1 MKRRMTSA
9 INVIMQ
15 SILLIKLITLSF
27 DHKTFLQNVGQAP
40 GIYQMFDSVGDL
52 LYVGKA
58 KNLKKRLSSYFRE
71 TGMAIKTQAMMQKVI
86 DIQVVVT
93 HTENEAL
100 ILESN
105 LIKDHK
111 PRYNILLRDSKS
123 YPFIHIDDSHEYP
136 RLTFYR
142 GDRSHS
148 GRYFGPY
155 PGVTAVRDTLSLL
168 QKVLPVRQC
177 DDVFFS
183 NRSRPCLQH
192 QIKRCSAPCVGL
204 VSKENYAKDIDL
216 AALFLQGKDDSLNDV
231 LQKNME
237 QASVNLKFEEAASW
251 RDRINALRRVQSHQS
266 ITSGHSDIDIITVAS
281 LHGKVCVE
289 VTFIRG
295 GRHSGSNGHFPK
307 VPLDFTE
314 TEILSA
320 FITQYYHRRP
330 APKQII
336 VGKSLEDQAELEAW
350 LSEQSDRKVALTNT
364 VRGHR
369 KDWLNMAQLNVTER
383 LKRHL
388 SESQSVQNRLQAL
401 SEVFGLDETINRIE
415 CFDISHTQGEQTVA
429 SCVVFTDKGVTK
441 SDYRRYNIKGIT
453 PGDDYAA
460 MRQAILRRYKRVLK
474 EEGKLPDVLLIDG
487 GKGQLSSAAEI
498 MNELQITEVL
508 LVGVAKG
515 EGRKPGLETLFVQ
528 GQKIGIKLAANS
540 PSMHL
545 VQQIRDEAHRFAI
558 TGHRA
563 RRGKAQT
570 QSVLQEIPG
579 IGAKRRQALLKHF
592 GGLQGIQAAGIKDLN
607 KVTGINTEL
616 AEKIY
621 HYLKK

>member
-1 MKRRMTSA
+1 
-9 INVIMQ
+9 
-15 SILLIKLITLSF
+15 
-27 DHKTFLQNVGQAP
+27 
-40 GIYQMFDSVGDL
+40 MFDTDGSL

-58 KNLKKRLSSYFRE
+58 KNLKKRLSSYFRS
-71 TGMAIKTQAMMQKVI
+71 TGLSVKTAAMMQKVV
-86 DIQVVVT
+86 DVQVTVT
-93 HTENEAL
+93 FTENEAL

-123 YPFIHIDDSHEYP
+123 YPFIHIDDSHEFP
-136 RLTFYR
+136 RLSFYR
-142 GDRSHS
+142 GDRSAP
-148 GRYFGPY
+148 GKYFGPY
-155 PGVTAVRDTLSLL
+155 PGVTAIRETLSLL

-183 NRSRPCLQH
+183 NRSRPCLQY
-192 QIKRCSAPCVGL
+192 QIKRCSGPCVGL
-204 VSKENYAKDIDL
+204 VSEENYAKDIEL
-216 AALFLQGKDDSLNDV
+216 AAMFLQGKDESLNSM
-231 LQKNME
+231 LQSNME
-237 QASVNLKFEEAASW
+237 TASKDLKFEEAAGW

-295 GRHSGSNGHFPK
+295 GRHSGSNGHYPK
-307 VPLDFTE
+307 VPLEFTE
-314 TEILSA
+314 AEILAA
-320 FITQYYHRRP
+320 FIAQYYHRRP
-330 APKQII
+330 APKEII
-336 VGKSLEDQAELEAW
+336 LGVKLDDQADLENW
-350 LSEQSDRKVALTNT
+350 LTEQSERKVVITNS

-369 KDWLNMAQLNVTER
+369 KDWLDMAQLNVTER
-383 LKRHL
+383 VKRHM
-388 SESQSVQNRLQAL
+388 SEAQSVQKRLQAL
-401 SEVFGLDETINRIE
+401 SDVFQLDETLGRIE
-415 CFDISHTQGEQTVA
+415 CFDISHTMGEQTVA
-429 SCVVFTDKGVTK
+429 SCVVFTEQGITK
-441 SDYRRYNIKGIT
+441 QDYRRYNITGIT

-460 MRQAILRRYKRVLK
+460 MRQAIHRRYKRVLK

-498 MNELQITEVL
+498 MQELQINEVL

-515 EGRKPGLETLFVQ
+515 EGRKPGLETLFVE
-528 GQKIGIKLAANS
+528 GQSVGIKLAANS
-540 PSMHL
+540 PAMHL

-592 GGLQGIQAAGIKDLN
+592 GGLQGIQQAGVKDLN
-607 KVTGINTEL
+607 KVNGINAEL

-621 HYLKK
+621 RYLKK

>member
-1 MKRRMTSA
+1 M
-9 INVIMQ
+9 
-15 SILLIKLITLSF
+15 SF
-27 DHKTFLQNVGQAP
+27 DHKTFLLHVGQAP
-40 GIYQMFDSVGDL
+40 GIYQMFDTDNTL

-58 KNLKKRLSSYFRE
+58 KNLKKRLASYFRQK
-71 TGMAIKTQAMMQKVI
+71 GLPIKTETMMQRVT
-86 DIQVVVT
+86 DIQVTVT

-105 LIKDHK
+105 LIKQHK

-123 YPFIHIDDSHEYP
+123 YPFIHIDDSHDYP
-136 RLTFYR
+136 RLSFYR
-142 GDRSHS
+142 GDRSAP

-155 PGVTAVRDTLSLL
+155 PGVTAIRETLSLL

-183 NRSRPCLQH
+183 NRTRPCLQH

-204 VSKENYAKDIDL
+204 ISEEAYGKDIEL
-216 AALFLQGKDDSLNDV
+216 ASMFLQGKDESLNKL
-231 LQKNME
+231 LQKNMDS
-237 QASVNLKFEEAASW
+237 ASKNLKFEEAAGW

-295 GRHSGSNGHFPK
+295 GRHSGSNGHYPK
-307 VPLDFTE
+307 VPLDSSE
-314 TEILSA
+314 PEILKA

-336 VGKSLEDQAELEAW
+336 VGVKVEDQAELEQW
-350 LSEQSDRKVALTNT
+350 LTQESNHKVVISTS

-369 KDWLNMAQLNVTER
+369 KDWLAMAQLNVTER

-388 SESQSVQNRLQAL
+388 SETQSVQKRLQAL
-401 SEVFGLDETINRIE
+401 SDVFELEETVSRIE
-415 CFDISHTQGEQTVA
+415 CFDISHTQGQQTVA
-429 SCVVFTDKGVTK
+429 SCVVYTQAGITK
-441 SDYRRYNIKGIT
+441 SDYRRYNIKDIT

-460 MRQAILRRYKRVLK
+460 MRQAIHRRYKRVLK
-474 EEGKLPDVLLIDG
+474 EEGKLPDILLIDG

-498 MNELQITEVL
+498 INELQINDIL

-515 EGRKPGLETLFVQ
+515 EGRKPGLETLFVE
-528 GQKIGIKLAANS
+528 GQSVGIKLAANS
-540 PSMHL
+540 AAMHL
-545 VQQIRDEAHRFAI
+545 IQQIRDEAHRFAI

-592 GGLQGIQAAGIKDLN
+592 GGLQGIQQAGIKDLN
-607 KVTGINTEL
+607 RVTGINNDL

>member
-1 MKRRMTSA
+1 VT
-9 INVIMQ
+9 
-15 SILLIKLITLSF
+15 F
-27 DHKTFLQNVGQAP
+27 DHKTFLQNVGQGP
-40 GIYQMFDSVGDL
+40 GIYQMFDADGAL

-58 KNLKKRLSSYFRE
+58 KNLKNRLSSYFR
-71 TGMAIKTQAMMQKVI
+71 TSGLAIKTQAMMQKVV
-86 DIQVVVT
+86 DVQVTVT
-93 HTENEAL
+93 FTENEAL

-123 YPFIHIDDSHEYP
+123 YPFIHIDDSHEFP
-136 RLTFYR
+136 RLSFYR
-142 GDRSHS
+142 GDRSAP
-148 GRYFGPY
+148 GKYFGPY
-155 PGVTAVRDTLSLL
+155 PGVTAIRETLSLL

-183 NRSRPCLQH
+183 NRSRPCLQY
-192 QIKRCSAPCVGL
+192 QIKRCSGPCVGL
-204 VSKENYAKDIDL
+204 VSKQAYAKDIEL
-216 AALFLQGKDDSLNDV
+216 AGMFLQGKDESLTEL
-231 LQKNME
+231 LQSNME
-237 QASVNLKFEEAASW
+237 VASKELKFEEAAGW

-295 GRHSGSNGHFPK
+295 GRHSGSNGHYPT

-314 TEILSA
+314 AEILSA

-330 APKQII
+330 APKEII
-336 VGKSLEDQAELEAW
+336 IGVALDGQNELEAW
-350 LSEQSDRKVALTNT
+350 LTEQSERKVVISSS

-369 KDWLNMAQLNVTER
+369 RDWLAMSQLNVTER
-383 LKRHL
+383 IKRFL
-388 SESQSVQNRLQAL
+388 SETQSVQKRLQAL
-401 SEVFGLDETINRIE
+401 SDVFQLEQTISRIE
-415 CFDISHTQGEQTVA
+415 CFDISHMMGEQTVA
-429 SCVVFTDKGVTK
+429 SCVVFTEAGVAK
-441 SDYRRYNIKGIT
+441 SDYRRYNISGIT

-460 MRQAILRRYKRVLK
+460 MRQAIQRRYKRVLK

-487 GKGQLSSAAEI
+487 GKGQLSSAAEV
-498 MNELQITEVL
+498 MRELQINEVM

-515 EGRKPGLETLFVQ
+515 EGRKPGLETLFVE
-528 GQKIGIKLAANS
+528 GQSIGIKLAANS
-540 PSMHL
+540 AAMHL

-579 IGAKRRQALLKHF
+579 IGAKRRKALLKHF
-592 GGLQGIQAAGIKDLN
+592 GGLQGIQQAAIQDLN
-607 KVTGINTEL
+607 KVNGINADL

-621 HYLKK
+621 RYLKK

>member
-1 MKRRMTSA
+1 MVVKSRT
-9 INVIMQ
+9 VF
-15 SILLIKLITLSF
+15 ILLKIPVSF
-27 DHKTFLQNVGQAP
+27 DHKTFLQNVGQGP
-40 GIYQMFDSVGDL
+40 GIYQMFDSEGAL

-58 KNLKKRLSSYFRE
+58 KNLKNRLSSYFRT
-71 TGMAIKTQAMMQKVI
+71 TGLSIKTKAMMQKVV
-86 DIQVVVT
+86 DVQVTVT
-93 HTENEAL
+93 FTENEAL

-105 LIKDHK
+105 LIKDQK

-123 YPFIHIDDSHEYP
+123 YPFIHIDDSHEFP
-136 RLTFYR
+136 RLSFYR
-142 GDRSHS
+142 GDRSAP

-155 PGVTAVRDTLSLL
+155 PGVTAIRETLSLL

-183 NRSRPCLQH
+183 NRSRACLQY
-192 QIKRCSAPCVGL
+192 QIKRCSGPCVGL
-204 VSKENYAKDIDL
+204 VSKEAYAKDIEL
-216 AALFLQGKDDSLNDV
+216 AGMFLQGKDESLNEL
-231 LQKNME
+231 LQSNME
-237 QASVNLKFEEAASW
+237 SASKNLKFEEAAGW

-266 ITSGHSDIDIITVAS
+266 ITAGHSDIDIVTVAS

-295 GRHSGSNGHFPK
+295 GRHSGSNGHYPK

-314 TEILSA
+314 PEILSA
-320 FITQYYHRRP
+320 FITQYYHRRQ
-330 APKQII
+330 APKEII
-336 VGKSLEDQAELEAW
+336 IGIQLEGQDELETW
-350 LSEQSDRKVALTNT
+350 LTQESERKVVITNS
-364 VRGHR
+364 VRSHR
-369 KDWLNMAQLNVTER
+369 RDWLAMAQLNVTER

-388 SESQSVQNRLQAL
+388 SETQSVHKRLQAL
-401 SEVFGLDETINRIE
+401 TEVFDLEQTIGRIE
-415 CFDISHTQGEQTVA
+415 CFDISHTMGEQTVA
-429 SCVVFTDKGVTK
+429 SCVVFTEKGVTK
-441 SDYRRYNIKGIT
+441 SDYRRYNITGIT

-460 MRQAILRRYKRVLK
+460 MRQAIQ
-474 EEGKLPDVLLIDG
+474 LPDILLIDG

-498 MNELQITEVL
+498 MQELQIHDVL

-515 EGRKPGLETLFVQ
+515 EGRKPGLETLFIE
-528 GQKIGIKLAANS
+528 GQSVGIKLAANS
-540 PSMHL
+540 PAMHL

-570 QSVLQEIPG
+570 QSILQEIPG

-592 GGLQGIQAAGIKDLN
+592 GGLQGIQQAGVKDLN
-607 KVTGINTEL
+607 KVTGINAEL

-621 HYLKK
+621 QHLKK

>member
-1 MKRRMTSA
+1 
-9 INVIMQ
+9 
-15 SILLIKLITLSF
+15 
-27 DHKTFLQNVGQAP
+27 
-40 GIYQMFDSVGDL
+40 MFDAQESL

-58 KNLKKRLSSYFRE
+58 KNLKKRLSSYFRSS
-71 TGMAIKTQAMMQKVI
+71 GLPIKTEAMMQKVV

-105 LIKDHK
+105 LIKQHK

-123 YPFIHIDDSHEYP
+123 YPFIHIDDSHQYP
-136 RLTFYR
+136 RLSFYR
-142 GDRSHS
+142 GDRSEP
-148 GRYFGPY
+148 GKYFGPY
-155 PGVTAVRDTLSLL
+155 PGVTAIRETLALL

-183 NRSRPCLQH
+183 NRSRPCLQY

-204 VSKENYAKDIDL
+204 ISEQAYAKDIQL
-216 AALFLQGKDDSLNDV
+216 AGMFLQGKDESLNTL
-231 LQKNME
+231 LQSNME
-237 QASVNLKFEEAASW
+237 NASENLKFEEAAGW

-266 ITSGHSDIDIITVAS
+266 ITAGHSDIDIITAAS

-307 VPLDFTE
+307 VPLDVSE
-314 TEILSA
+314 AEILSA
-320 FITQYYHRRP
+320 FIAQYYHRRP
-330 APKQII
+330 SPKEII
-336 VGKSLEDQAELEAW
+336 VGISLQDRAQLEAW
-350 LSEQSDRKVALTNT
+350 LTEQSERKVSISSS

-369 KDWLNMAQLNVTER
+369 RDWLAMAQLNVTER

-388 SESQSVQNRLQAL
+388 SEKQSVQNRLQAL
-401 SEVFGLDETINRIE
+401 TDVFQLDETITRIE

-429 SCVVFTDKGVTK
+429 SCVVFTEKGVTK
-441 SDYRRYNIKGIT
+441 SDYRRYNISGIT

-460 MRQAILRRYKRVLK
+460 MRQAIQRRYKRVLK
-474 EEGKLPDVLLIDG
+474 EEGKMPDMLLIDG

-498 MNELQITEVL
+498 MRELQINEVL

-515 EGRKPGLETLFVQ
+515 EGRKPGLETLFIQ
-528 GQKIGIKLAANS
+528 GQSVGIKLAANS
-540 PSMHL
+540 AAMHL

-570 QSVLQEIPG
+570 QSILQEIQG

-592 GGLQGIQAAGIKDLN
+592 GGLQGIQQAGIKDLS
-607 KVTGINTEL
+607 KVAGINDDL

-621 HYLKK
+621 KYLKK

>member
-1 MKRRMTSA
+1 
-9 INVIMQ
+9 
-15 SILLIKLITLSF
+15 
-27 DHKTFLQNVGQAP
+27 VGQAP
-40 GIYQMFDSVGDL
+40 GIYQMFDADNTL

-58 KNLKKRLSSYFRE
+58 KNLKKRLASYFRQ
-71 TGMAIKTQAMMQKVI
+71 TGLPIKTKTMMGRVA
-86 DIQVVVT
+86 DIQVTVT

-105 LIKDHK
+105 LIKQHK

-123 YPFIHIDDSHEYP
+123 YPFIHIDDSHDYP
-136 RLTFYR
+136 RLSFYR
-142 GDRSHS
+142 GDRSAP

-155 PGVTAVRDTLSLL
+155 PGVTAIRETLSLL

-183 NRSRPCLQH
+183 NRTRPCLQH
-192 QIKRCSAPCVGL
+192 QIKRCSAPCVEL
-204 VSKENYAKDIDL
+204 ISKEAYGKDIEL
-216 AALFLQGKDDSLNDV
+216 AGMFLQGKDESLNKL

-237 QASVNLKFEEAASW
+237 SASKNLKFEEAAGW

-295 GRHSGSNGHFPK
+295 GRHSGSNGHYPK
-307 VPLDFTE
+307 VPLDFSE
-314 TEILSA
+314 PEILRA
-320 FITQYYHRRP
+320 FIAQYYHRRP

-336 VGKSLEDQAELEAW
+336 VGVKVTDQKDLEQW
-350 LSEQSDRKVALTNT
+350 LSEQSEHKVVISNN

-369 KDWLNMAQLNVTER
+369 KDWLAMAQLNVTER

-388 SESQSVQNRLQAL
+388 SETQSVQKRLQAL
-401 SEVFGLDETINRIE
+401 SDVFQLEEVVSRIE
-415 CFDISHTQGEQTVA
+415 CFDISHTQGQQTVA
-429 SCVVFTDKGVTK
+429 SCVVYTQAGITK
-441 SDYRRYNIKGIT
+441 SDYRRYNIKDII

-460 MRQAILRRYKRVLK
+460 MRQAIQRRYKRVLK
-474 EEGKLPDVLLIDG
+474 EEGKLPDILLIDG

-498 MNELQITEVL
+498 MRELQINDIL

-515 EGRKPGLETLFVQ
+515 EGRKPGLETLFIE
-528 GQKIGIKLAANS
+528 GQSVGIKLASNS
-540 PSMHL
+540 AAMHL
-545 VQQIRDEAHRFAI
+545 IQQIRDEAHRFAI

-592 GGLQGIQAAGIKDLN
+592 GGLQGIQQAGIKDLN
-607 KVTGINTEL
+607 KVTGINNEL
-616 AEKIY
+616 AKKIY

>member
-1 MKRRMTSA
+1 
-9 INVIMQ
+9 
-15 SILLIKLITLSF
+15 
-27 DHKTFLQNVGQAP
+27 
-40 GIYQMFDSVGDL
+40 
-52 LYVGKA
+52 
-58 KNLKKRLSSYFRE
+58 
-71 TGMAIKTQAMMQKVI
+71 MMQKVV
-86 DIQVVVT
+86 DIQVTVT

-105 LIKDHK
+105 LIKDRK

-123 YPFIHIDDSHEYP
+123 YPFIHIDDSHEFP
-136 RLTFYR
+136 RLSFYR
-142 GDRSHS
+142 GDRSQP

-155 PGVTAVRDTLSLL
+155 PGVTAIRDTLALL

-204 VSKENYAKDIDL
+204 ISEQAYQKDIDL
-216 AALFLQGKDDSLNDV
+216 AAMFLQGKDETLNKL

-237 QASVNLKFEEAASW
+237 TASKALNFEEAAGW

-266 ITSGHSDIDIITVAS
+266 ITSGHSDIDIVTAAS

-295 GRHSGSNGHFPK
+295 GRHSGSNGHFPS
-307 VPLDFTE
+307 VSLEFTE
-314 TEILSA
+314 AEILSA
-320 FITQYYHRRP
+320 FISQYYHKRP

-336 VGKSLEDQAELEAW
+336 VGTKLDDGSNLQAW
-350 LSEQSDRKVALTNT
+350 LSEQSGHKVSITHN

-369 KDWLNMAQLNVTER
+369 RDWLGMAQLNVTER
-383 LKRHL
+383 LKRHQ
-388 SESQSVQNRLQAL
+388 SESKSVQQRLQAL
-401 SEVFGLDETINRIE
+401 SDVFSLDETIKRIE
-415 CFDISHTQGEQTVA
+415 CFDISHTQGDQTVA
-429 SCVVFTDKGVTK
+429 SCVVFTEAGITK

-460 MRQAILRRYKRVLK
+460 MRQAIERRYKRVLK

-498 MNELQITEVL
+498 MQGLQIKEVL

-515 EGRKPGLETLFVQ
+515 EGRKPGLETLFVE
-528 GQKIGIKLAANS
+528 GQSVGIKLAANS
-540 PSMHL
+540 PAMHL

-592 GGLQGIQAAGIKDLN
+592 GGLQGIQQAGVKDLN
-607 KVTGINTEL
+607 KVNGINAEL

>member
-1 MKRRMTSA
+1 MA
-9 INVIMQ
+9 
-15 SILLIKLITLSF
+15 F
-27 DHKTFLQNVGQAP
+27 DARSFLQNVGQAP
-40 GIYQMFDSVGDL
+40 GIYQMFDEAGAL

-58 KNLKKRLSSYFRE
+58 KNLKKRLASYFR
-71 TGMAIKTQAMMQKVI
+71 TSDLPVKTEAMMLKVT
-86 DIQVVVT
+86 DIQVTVT

-105 LIKDHK
+105 LIKEHK

-136 RLTFYR
+136 RLSFYR
-142 GDRSHS
+142 GDRSEP
-148 GRYFGPY
+148 GKFFGPY
-155 PGVTAVRDTLSLL
+155 PGVTAIRDTLALL

-204 VSKENYAKDIDL
+204 ISREAYQKDINL
-216 AALFLQGKDDSLNDV
+216 AGMFLQGKDDTLNKM

-237 QASVNLKFEEAASW
+237 AASKNLNFEEAAGW

-266 ITSGHSDIDIITVAS
+266 ITSGHSDIDIITAAS

-295 GRHSGSNGHFPK
+295 GRHSGSNGHFPS
-307 VPLDFTE
+307 VSLDFNE
-314 TEILSA
+314 GEILSA
-320 FITQYYHRRP
+320 FITQYYHKRP
-330 APKQII
+330 APKQVI
-336 VGKSLEDQAELEAW
+336 VGTKLEDQAGLEAL
-350 LSEQSDRKVALTNT
+350 LSDQSDHKVVITNN

-369 KDWLNMAQLNVTER
+369 RDWLNMAQLNVTER
-383 LKRHL
+383 LKRQQ
-388 SESQSVQNRLQAL
+388 SESKSIQQRLQAL
-401 SEVFGLDETINRIE
+401 TEVFSLDETLSRIE

-429 SCVVFTDKGVTK
+429 SCVVFTETGITK

-460 MRQAILRRYKRVLK
+460 MRQAITRRYKRVLK

-487 GKGQLSSAAEI
+487 GKGQLSSAAEV
-498 MNELQITEVL
+498 MNELQISEVL

-515 EGRKPGLETLFVQ
+515 EGRKPGLETLFVE
-528 GQKIGIKLAANS
+528 GQSMGIKLAANS
-540 PSMHL
+540 PAMHL

-570 QSVLQEIPG
+570 RSVLQEIPG
-579 IGAKRRQALLKHF
+579 IGQKRRQALLKHF
-592 GGLQGIQAAGIKDLN
+592 GGLQGIQQAGVKDLN
-607 KVTGINTEL
+607 KVPGINVDL

-621 HYLKK
+621 RYLKK

>member
-1 MKRRMTSA
+1 
-9 INVIMQ
+9 MQ
-15 SILLIKLITLSF
+15 RLFLQIWARFLSF
-27 DHKTFLQNVGQAP
+27 DHKTFLHNVGQAP
-40 GIYQMFDSVGDL
+40 GIYQMFDEEQAL

-58 KNLKKRLSSYFRE
+58 KNLKKRLSSYFRSS
-71 TGMAIKTQAMMQKVI
+71 GLPIKTEAMMQKVV

-105 LIKDHK
+105 LIKQHK

-123 YPFIHIDDSHEYP
+123 YPFIHIDDSHQYP
-136 RLTFYR
+136 RLSFYR
-142 GDRSHS
+142 GDRSAP

-155 PGVTAVRDTLSLL
+155 PGVTAIRDTLALL

-204 VSKENYAKDIDL
+204 ISEESYAKDIEL
-216 AALFLQGKDDSLNDV
+216 AAMFLQGKDESLNLL
-231 LQKNME
+231 LQSNME
-237 QASVNLKFEEAASW
+237 KAAKDLKFEEAAGW

-266 ITSGHSDIDIITVAS
+266 ITSGHSDIDIITIAS

-295 GRHSGSNGHFPK
+295 GRHSGSNGHYPK

-314 TEILSA
+314 AEIMRA
-320 FITQYYHRRP
+320 FISQYYHRRS
-330 APKQII
+330 APKEII
-336 VGKSLEDQAELEAW
+336 VGSKVDAQDDLQAW
-350 LSEQSDRKVALTNT
+350 LSEQSERKVSILHS
-364 VRGHR
+364 VRGPR
-369 KDWLNMAQLNVTER
+369 RDWLNMAQLNVTER
-383 LKRHL
+383 IKRHL
-388 SESQSVQNRLQAL
+388 SETQSVEKRLQAL
-401 SEVFGLDETINRIE
+401 SDVFQLDDMIRRIE
-415 CFDISHTQGEQTVA
+415 CFDISHTQGNQTVA
-429 SCVVFTDKGVTK
+429 SCVVFTDKGITK
-441 SDYRRYNIKGIT
+441 SDYRRYNINGIT

-460 MRQAILRRYKRVLK
+460 MRQAIERRYKRVLK

-498 MNELQITEVL
+498 MHELQISEVL

-515 EGRKPGLETLFVQ
+515 EGRKPGLETLFIE
-528 GQKIGIKLAANS
+528 GQSVGIKLAANS
-540 PSMHL
+540 AAMHL
-545 VQQIRDEAHRFAI
+545 VQQVRDEAHRFAI

-570 QSVLQEIPG
+570 QSILQEIPG
-579 IGAKRRQALLKHF
+579 IGSKRRQALLKHF
-592 GGLQGIQAAGIKDLN
+592 GGLQGIQQAGVKDLS
-607 KVTGINTEL
+607 KVSGINEDL

>member
-1 MKRRMTSA
+1 
-9 INVIMQ
+9 
-15 SILLIKLITLSF
+15 
-27 DHKTFLQNVGQAP
+27 
-40 GIYQMFDSVGDL
+40 MFDADDAL

-58 KNLKKRLSSYFRE
+58 KNLKKRLASYFRQ
-71 TGMAIKTQAMMQKVI
+71 TGLPIKTETMMKRVV
-86 DIQVVVT
+86 DIQVTVT

-105 LIKDHK
+105 LIKQHK

-123 YPFIHIDDSHEYP
+123 YPFIHIDDSHDYP
-136 RLTFYR
+136 RLSFYR
-142 GDRSHS
+142 GDRSAP

-155 PGVTAVRDTLSLL
+155 PGVTAIRETLSLL

-183 NRSRPCLQH
+183 NRTRPCLQH
-192 QIKRCSAPCVGL
+192 QIKRCSAPCVAL
-204 VSKENYAKDIDL
+204 ISKQAYGKDIEL
-216 AALFLQGKDDSLNDV
+216 ASMFLQGKDESLNKL

-237 QASVNLKFEEAASW
+237 SASKNLKFEEAAGW

-266 ITSGHSDIDIITVAS
+266 ITSGHSDIDIITVAT

-295 GRHSGSNGHFPK
+295 GRHSGSNGHYPK
-307 VPLDFTE
+307 VPLDFSE
-314 TEILSA
+314 PEILRA
-320 FITQYYHRRP
+320 FISQYYHRRP

-336 VGKSLEDQAELEAW
+336 VGVKVEDQTELETW
-350 LSEQSDRKVALTNT
+350 LSEQSQHKVVISNN

-369 KDWLNMAQLNVTER
+369 KDWLAMAQLNVSER

-388 SESQSVQNRLQAL
+388 SETQSVQKRLQAL
-401 SEVFGLDETINRIE
+401 SDVFQLDETVSRIE
-415 CFDISHTQGEQTVA
+415 CFDISHTQGQQTVA
-429 SCVVFTDKGVTK
+429 SCVVYTQAGITK
-441 SDYRRYNIKGIT
+441 SDYRRYNIKNIT

-460 MRQAILRRYKRVLK
+460 MRQAIHRRYKRVLK
-474 EEGKLPDVLLIDG
+474 EEGKLPNILLIDG

-498 MNELQITEVL
+498 MHELQISDVL

-515 EGRKPGLETLFVQ
+515 EGRKPGLETLFVE
-528 GQKIGIKLAANS
+528 GQSVGIKLAANS
-540 PSMHL
+540 AAMHL
-545 VQQIRDEAHRFAI
+545 IQQIRDEAHRFAI

-592 GGLQGIQAAGIKDLN
+592 GGLQGIQQAGIKDLN
-607 KVTGINTEL
+607 RVTGINNDL

>member
-1 MKRRMTSA
+1 M
-9 INVIMQ
+9 
-15 SILLIKLITLSF
+15 
-27 DHKTFLQNVGQAP
+27 GQGP
-40 GIYQMFDSVGDL
+40 GIYQMFDSDGAL

-58 KNLKKRLSSYFRE
+58 KNLKNRLSSYFRS
-71 TGMAIKTQAMMQKVI
+71 TGLSIKTEAMMQKVS
-86 DIQVVVT
+86 DIQVTVT
-93 HTENEAL
+93 FTENEAL

-123 YPFIHIDDSHEYP
+123 YPFIHIDDSHEFP
-136 RLTFYR
+136 RLSFYR
-142 GDRSHS
+142 GDRSEP

-155 PGVTAVRDTLSLL
+155 PGVTAIRETLSLL

-183 NRSRPCLQH
+183 NRSRACLQY
-192 QIKRCSAPCVGL
+192 QIKRCSGPCVGL
-204 VSKENYAKDIDL
+204 ISKEAYAKDIEL
-216 AALFLQGKDDSLNDV
+216 AGMFLQGKDESLSNL
-231 LQKNME
+231 LQDNME
-237 QASVNLKFEEAASW
+237 SASKSLKFEEAAGW

-295 GRHSGSNGHFPK
+295 GRHSGSNGHYPK
-307 VPLDFTE
+307 VPLDFSE
-314 TEILSA
+314 SEILSA
-320 FITQYYHRRP
+320 FITQYYHRRQ
-330 APKQII
+330 APKEII
-336 VGKSLEDQAELEAW
+336 IGQKLDDQKELEDW
-350 LSEQSDRKVALTNT
+350 LSDQSERKVMIISS

-369 KDWLNMAQLNVTER
+369 RDWLAMSQLNVTER

-388 SESQSVQNRLQAL
+388 SETQSVQKRLQAL
-401 SEVFGLDETINRIE
+401 TDAFQLEQTIGRIE
-415 CFDISHTQGEQTVA
+415 CFDISHTMGEKTVA
-429 SCVVFTDKGVTK
+429 SCVVFTEKGITK
-441 SDYRRYNIKGIT
+441 SDYRRYNIRDIT

-460 MRQAILRRYKRVLK
+460 MRQAIHRRYKRVLK

-498 MNELQITEVL
+498 MRELQINDVL
-508 LVGVAKG
+508 LVGIAKG
-515 EGRKPGLETLFVQ
+515 EGRKPGLETLFIE
-528 GQKIGIKLAANS
+528 GQSIGIKLAANS
-540 PSMHL
+540 AAMHL

-592 GGLQGIQAAGIKDLN
+592 GGLQGIQQAGIKDLN
-607 KVTGINTEL
+607 KVNGINAEL

-621 HYLKK
+621 HHLKK

>member
-1 MKRRMTSA
+1 MK
-9 INVIMQ
+9 
-15 SILLIKLITLSF
+15 
-27 DHKTFLQNVGQAP
+27 HVGQAP
-40 GIYQMFDSVGDL
+40 GIYQMFDAEGAI

-58 KNLKKRLSSYFRE
+58 KNLKKRLSSYFRSS
-71 TGMAIKTQAMMQKVI
+71 GMSIKTASMMQKVE

-105 LIKDHK
+105 LIKQHK

-123 YPFIHIDDSHEYP
+123 YPFIHIDDSHEFP
-136 RLTFYR
+136 RLSFYR
-142 GDRSHS
+142 GDRSQA

-155 PGVTAVRDTLSLL
+155 PGVTAVRETLSLL
-168 QKVLPVRQC
+168 QKILPVRQC

-204 VSKENYAKDIDL
+204 IPKDAYAKDIEL
-216 AALFLQGKDDSLNDV
+216 AGLFLQGKDESLTGL
-231 LQKNME
+231 LQSNME
-237 QASVNLKFEEAASW
+237 TASKELKFEEAAGW

-266 ITSGHSDIDIITVAS
+266 ITTGHSDIDIITLAM
-281 LHGKVCVE
+281 LHGKACVE

-307 VPLDFTE
+307 VPLEFSE
-314 TEILSA
+314 SEVLSA
-320 FITQYYHRRP
+320 FIAQYYHNRP
-330 APKQII
+330 ATKQII
-336 VGKSLEDQAELEAW
+336 VGTKLDSQDELQTW
-350 LSEQSDRKVALTNT
+350 LSDVSEYKVVITDS

-369 KDWLNMAQLNVTER
+369 KDWLSMAQLNVVER
-383 LKRHL
+383 LKRHM
-388 SESQSVQNRLQAL
+388 SEAQSVEKRLQAL
-401 SEVFGLDETINRIE
+401 TDAFSLDERIKRIE
-415 CFDISHTQGEQTVA
+415 CFDISHTQGNQTVA
-429 SCVVFTDKGVTK
+429 SCVVFTDEGITK
-441 SDYRRYNIKGIT
+441 SDYRRYNIKDIT

-460 MRQAILRRYKRVLK
+460 MRQAIMRRYKRVLK
-474 EEGKLPDVLLIDG
+474 EEGVLPDVLLIDG

-498 MNELQITEVL
+498 INELQINQIL

-515 EGRKPGLETLFVQ
+515 EGRKPGLETLFVE
-528 GQKIGIKLAANS
+528 GQSVGIKLPANS
-540 PSMHL
+540 AEMHL

-570 QSVLQEIPG
+570 QSVLQEIQG

-592 GGLQGIQAAGIKDLN
+592 GGLQGIQDAGIKDLL
-607 KVTGINTEL
+607 KVDGINEDL
-616 AEKIY
+616 AQKIY

>member
-1 MKRRMTSA
+1 LS
-9 INVIMQ
+9 
-15 SILLIKLITLSF
+15 SF
-27 DHKTFLQNVGQAP
+27 DYKTFLKNVGQGP
-40 GIYQMFDSVGDL
+40 GIYQMFDVQETI

-58 KNLKKRLSSYFRE
+58 KNLKNRLSSYFRR
-71 TGMAIKTQAMMQKVI
+71 TGMSIKTAAMMQKVA

-105 LIKDHK
+105 LIKQHK

-136 RLTFYR
+136 RLSFYR
-142 GDRSHS
+142 GDRSQP
-148 GRYFGPY
+148 GRYYGPY
-155 PGVTAVRDTLSLL
+155 PGVSAVRDTLSLL

-204 VSKENYAKDIDL
+204 IDKQAYRKDIEL
-216 AALFLQGKDDSLNDV
+216 AGLFLQGKDDSLTET
-231 LQKNME
+231 LQHNMG
-237 QASVNLKFEEAASW
+237 QASKELKFEEAAGW

-266 ITSGHSDIDIITVAS
+266 ITSGHSDIDIITMAS

-307 VPLDFTE
+307 VALDFTE

-320 FITQYYHRRP
+320 FITQYYHNRQ
-330 APKQII
+330 APKQIVLGI
-336 VGKSLEDQAELEAW
+336 KLEDAVDLEQWLTQA
-350 LSEQSDRKVALTNT
+350 SDRKVVITHT
-364 VRGHR
+364 VRGNR
-369 KDWLNMAQLNVTER
+369 KDWLAMAQLNVTER
-383 LKRHL
+383 LKRHM
-388 SESQSVQNRLQAL
+388 SEAQSVEKRLQAL
-401 SEVFGLDETINRIE
+401 ADVFGMSERLKRIE
-415 CFDISHTQGEQTVA
+415 CFDISHTQGNQTVA
-429 SCVVFTDKGVTK
+429 SCVVFTEQGVTK
-441 SDYRRYNIKGIT
+441 SDYRRYNINDIT

-474 EEGKLPDVLLIDG
+474 EEGILPDILLIDG

-498 MNELQITEVL
+498 MNELQIHQVL

-528 GQKIGIKLAANS
+528 GQPEGIKLPANS
-540 PSMHL
+540 PQMHL

-570 QSVLQEIPG
+570 QSILQEIPG

-592 GGLQGIQAAGIKDLN
+592 GGLQGIQDAGIRDLS
-607 KVTGINTEL
+607 KVPGVNEDL

>member
-1 MKRRMTSA
+1 M
-9 INVIMQ
+9 
-15 SILLIKLITLSF
+15 SF
-27 DHKTFLQNVGQAP
+27 DHKTFLKNVGQGP
-40 GIYQMFDSVGDL
+40 GIYQMFDAEANL

-58 KNLKKRLSSYFRE
+58 KNLKNRLSSYFRS
-71 TGMAIKTQAMMQKVI
+71 TGLSVKTAAMMQKVV
-86 DIQVVVT
+86 DVQVTVT
-93 HTENEAL
+93 FTENEAL

-123 YPFIHIDDSHEYP
+123 YPFIHIDDSHEFP
-136 RLTFYR
+136 RLSFYR
-142 GDRSHS
+142 GDRSAP
-148 GRYFGPY
+148 GKYFGPY
-155 PGVTAVRDTLSLL
+155 PGVGAIRETLSLL

-192 QIKRCSAPCVGL
+192 QIKRCSGPCVGL
-204 VSKENYAKDIDL
+204 VSKENYAKDIEL
-216 AALFLQGKDDSLNDV
+216 AAMFLQGKDESLNTL
-231 LQKNME
+231 LQSNME
-237 QASVNLKFEEAASW
+237 TASKNLKFEEAAGW

-266 ITSGHSDIDIITVAS
+266 ITAGHSDIDIITVAS

-295 GRHSGSNGHFPK
+295 GRHSGSNGHYPT
-307 VPLDFTE
+307 VPLDYSE
-314 TEILSA
+314 GEILAA
-320 FITQYYHRRP
+320 FIAQYYHRRP
-330 APKQII
+330 APKEII
-336 VGKSLEDQAELEAW
+336 VGTKIDDQSDLEQW
-350 LSEQSDRKVALTNT
+350 LSEQSDRKVVITT
-364 VRGHR
+364 SVRSHR
-369 KDWLNMAQLNVTER
+369 RDWLDMAQLNVTER
-383 LKRHL
+383 LKRHM
-388 SESQSVQNRLQAL
+388 SEAQSVQKRLQAL
-401 SEVFGLDETINRIE
+401 TDVFQRDQMIARIE
-415 CFDISHTQGEQTVA
+415 CFDISHTMGEQTVA
-429 SCVVFTDKGVTK
+429 SCVVFTEQGITK
-441 SDYRRYNIKGIT
+441 QDYRRYNITNIT

-460 MRQAILRRYKRVLK
+460 MRQAIERRYKRVLK

-498 MNELQITEVL
+498 MHELQIKEVL

-515 EGRKPGLETLFVQ
+515 EGRKPGLETLFVE
-528 GQKIGIKLAANS
+528 GQSIGIKLAANS
-540 PSMHL
+540 PAMHL

-570 QSVLQEIPG
+570 QSILQEIPG

-592 GGLQGIQAAGIKDLN
+592 GGLQGIQQAGLKDLN
-607 KVTGINTEL
+607 KVTGINADL

-621 HYLKK
+621 QYLKK

>member
-1 MKRRMTSA
+1 ME
-9 INVIMQ
+9 
-15 SILLIKLITLSF
+15 F
-27 DHKTFLQNVGQAP
+27 DHKTFLQNVGQGP
-40 GIYQMFDSVGDL
+40 GIYQMFDLEGSL

-58 KNLKKRLSSYFRE
+58 KNLQKRLSSYFR
-71 TGMAIKTQAMMQKVI
+71 TSGMPIKTAAMMQKVN
-86 DIQVVVT
+86 DIQVTVT

-105 LIKDHK
+105 LIKQNK

-123 YPFIHIDDSHEYP
+123 YPFIHIDDSHEFP
-136 RLTFYR
+136 RLAFYR
-142 GDRSHS
+142 GDRSQP

-155 PGVTAVRDTLSLL
+155 PGVTAIRDTLALL

-177 DDVFFS
+177 DDVFYS

-204 VSKENYAKDIDL
+204 ISQDAYAKDIEL
-216 AALFLQGKDDSLNDV
+216 AGMFLQGKDDSLNEL

-237 QASVNLKFEEAASW
+237 AASKHLKFEEAAGW

-266 ITSGHSDIDIITVAS
+266 ITTGHSDIDLITIAS
-281 LHGKVCVE
+281 LHGQVCVE

-307 VPLDFTE
+307 VPLEFTE
-314 TEILSA
+314 PEILSA
-320 FITQYYHRRP
+320 FLMQYYHRRQ
-330 APKQII
+330 APREII
-336 VGKSLEDQAELEAW
+336 VGTVPDDKSQLETW
-350 LSEQSDRKVALTNT
+350 MSEQSERKVSILSA

-369 KDWLNMAQLNVTER
+369 RDWLSMAQLNVTER
-383 LKRHL
+383 IKRRL
-388 SESQSVQNRLQAL
+388 AEKESVHNRLQAL
-401 SEVFGLDETINRIE
+401 TDVFQLDETIRRIE

-441 SDYRRYNIKGIT
+441 SDYRRYNITGIT

-498 MNELQITEVL
+498 MNELQIKEVL

-515 EGRKPGLETLFVQ
+515 EGRKPGLETLFVL
-528 GQKIGIKLAANS
+528 GQSVGIKLAANS

-570 QSVLQEIPG
+570 QSILQEIPG
-579 IGAKRRQALLKHF
+579 IGAKRRQALLKYF
-592 GGLQGIQAAGIKDLN
+592 GGLQGIQQAGIKDLN
-607 KVTGINTEL
+607 KVNGINSDL

-621 HYLKK
+621 HYMRK

>member
-1 MKRRMTSA
+1 
-9 INVIMQ
+9 
-15 SILLIKLITLSF
+15 
-27 DHKTFLQNVGQAP
+27 VGQAP
-40 GIYQMFDSVGDL
+40 GIYQMFDAEAGL

-58 KNLKKRLSSYFRE
+58 KNLKKRLSSYFRS
-71 TGMAIKTQAMMQKVI
+71 TGLPLKTKAMMEKVV
-86 DIQVVVT
+86 DIQVTVT

-105 LIKDHK
+105 LIKDRK

-136 RLTFYR
+136 RLSFYR
-142 GDRSHS
+142 GDRSQP

-155 PGVTAVRDTLSLL
+155 PGVTAIRDTLSLL

-177 DDVFFS
+177 DDVFYS
-183 NRSRPCLQH
+183 NRSRPCLQY

-204 VSKENYAKDIDL
+204 ISKQAYAKDIDL
-216 AALFLQGKDDSLNDV
+216 AAMFLQGKDESLNEL
-231 LQKNME
+231 LQTNME
-237 QASVNLKFEEAASW
+237 KASKDLKFEEAAGW

-266 ITSGHSDIDIITVAS
+266 ITAGHSDIDIITVAS
-281 LHGKVCVE
+281 LHGKVCIE

-295 GRHSGSNGHFPK
+295 GRHSGSNGHYPK

-314 TEILSA
+314 AEIVSA

-330 APKQII
+330 APKEVI
-336 VGKSLEDQAELEAW
+336 VGAKLNDQAELEHWLTEQTERKVVISHSVRSHRRDW
-350 LSEQSDRKVALTNT
+350 LS
-364 VRGHR
+364 
-369 KDWLNMAQLNVTER
+369 MAQLNVVER

-388 SESQSVQNRLQAL
+388 SETQSVLSRLQAL
-401 SEVFGLDETINRIE
+401 SDVFELEETIRRIE
-415 CFDISHTQGEQTVA
+415 CFDISHTQGKQTVA
-429 SCVVFTDKGVTK
+429 SCVVFTDKGVNK
-441 SDYRRYNIKGIT
+441 SDYRRYNINGIT

-460 MRQAILRRYKRVLK
+460 MRQAISRRYKRVLK
-474 EEGKLPDVLLIDG
+474 EEGILPDVLLIDG

-498 MNELQITEVL
+498 MRELQINEVL

-515 EGRKPGLETLFVQ
+515 EGRKPGLETLFIE
-528 GQKIGIKLAANS
+528 GQSVGIKLAANS
-540 PSMHL
+540 AAMHL
-545 VQQIRDEAHRFAI
+545 VQQVRDEAHRFAI

-570 QSVLQEIPG
+570 QSILQEIPG
-579 IGAKRRQALLKHF
+579 IGAKRRQALLKYF
-592 GGLQGIQAAGIKDLN
+592 GGLQGIQQAGIKDLN
-607 KVTGINTEL
+607 KVVGINADL

-621 HYLKK
+621 RHLKK

>member
-1 MKRRMTSA
+1 LS
-9 INVIMQ
+9 
-15 SILLIKLITLSF
+15 SF
-27 DHKTFLQNVGQAP
+27 DYKTFLKNVGQGP
-40 GIYQMFDSVGDL
+40 GIYQMFDVQETI

-58 KNLKKRLSSYFRE
+58 KNLKNRLSSYFRR
-71 TGMAIKTQAMMQKVI
+71 TGMPIKTAAMMQKVA

-105 LIKDHK
+105 LIKQHK

-136 RLTFYR
+136 RLSFYR
-142 GDRSHS
+142 GDRSQP
-148 GRYFGPY
+148 GRYYGPY
-155 PGVTAVRDTLSLL
+155 PGVSAVRDTLSLL

-204 VSKENYAKDIDL
+204 IDKQAYRKDIEL
-216 AALFLQGKDDSLNDV
+216 AGLFLQGKDDSLTET
-231 LQKNME
+231 LQHNMG
-237 QASVNLKFEEAASW
+237 QASKELKFEEAAGW

-266 ITSGHSDIDIITVAS
+266 ITSGHSDIDIITMAS

-307 VPLDFTE
+307 VALDFTE

-320 FITQYYHRRP
+320 FITQYYHNRQ
-330 APKQII
+330 APKQIVLGI
-336 VGKSLEDQAELEAW
+336 KLEDAVDLEQWLTQA
-350 LSEQSDRKVALTNT
+350 SDRKVVITHT
-364 VRGHR
+364 VRGNR
-369 KDWLNMAQLNVTER
+369 KDWLAMAQLNVTER
-383 LKRHL
+383 LKRHM
-388 SESQSVQNRLQAL
+388 SEAQSVEKRLQAL
-401 SEVFGLDETINRIE
+401 ADVFGMSERLKRIE
-415 CFDISHTQGEQTVA
+415 CFDISHTQGNQTVA
-429 SCVVFTDKGVTK
+429 SCVVFTEQGVTK
-441 SDYRRYNIKGIT
+441 SDYRRYNINDIT

-474 EEGKLPDVLLIDG
+474 EEGILPDILLIDG

-498 MNELQITEVL
+498 MNELQIHQVL

-528 GQKIGIKLAANS
+528 GQPEGIKLPANS
-540 PSMHL
+540 PQMHL

-570 QSVLQEIPG
+570 QSILQEIPG

-592 GGLQGIQAAGIKDLN
+592 GGLQGIQDAGIRDLS
-607 KVTGINTEL
+607 KVPGVNEDL

>member
-1 MKRRMTSA
+1 M
-9 INVIMQ
+9 
-15 SILLIKLITLSF
+15 SF
-27 DHKTFLQNVGQAP
+27 DHKTFLLHVGHAP
-40 GIYQMFDSVGDL
+40 GIYQMFDADNAL

-58 KNLKKRLSSYFRE
+58 KNLKKRLASYFRQ
-71 TGMAIKTQAMMQKVI
+71 TGLPIKTETMMQRVV
-86 DIQVVVT
+86 DIQVTVT

-105 LIKDHK
+105 LIKQHK

-123 YPFIHIDDSHEYP
+123 YPFIHIDDSHDYP
-136 RLTFYR
+136 RLSFYR
-142 GDRSHS
+142 GDRSAP

-155 PGVTAVRDTLSLL
+155 PGVTAIRETLSLL

-183 NRSRPCLQH
+183 NRTRPCLQH
-192 QIKRCSAPCVGL
+192 QIKRCSAPCVSL
-204 VSKENYAKDIDL
+204 ISKQAYAKDIEL
-216 AALFLQGKDDSLNDV
+216 ASMFLQGKDESLNKL

-237 QASVNLKFEEAASW
+237 SASKNLKFEEAAGW

-266 ITSGHSDIDIITVAS
+266 ITTGHSDIDIITVAS

-295 GRHSGSNGHFPK
+295 GRHSGSNGHYPK
-307 VPLDFTE
+307 VPLDSNE
-314 TEILSA
+314 AEILRA
-320 FITQYYHRRP
+320 FIFQYYHRRP

-336 VGKSLEDQAELEAW
+336 VGVKIEDQTQLEQW
-350 LSEQSDRKVALTNT
+350 MSEQSQHKVVISNN

-369 KDWLNMAQLNVTER
+369 KDWLAMAQLNVTER

-388 SESQSVQNRLQAL
+388 SETQSVQKRLQAL
-401 SEVFGLDETINRIE
+401 SDVFTLEETVSRIE
-415 CFDISHTQGEQTVA
+415 CFDISHTQGQQTVA
-429 SCVVFTDKGVTK
+429 SCVVYTQSGITK
-441 SDYRRYNIKGIT
+441 SDYRRYNIKDIT

-460 MRQAILRRYKRVLK
+460 MRQAIQRRYKRVLK

-498 MNELQITEVL
+498 MHELQINDVL

-515 EGRKPGLETLFVQ
+515 EGRKPGLETLFIE
-528 GQKIGIKLAANS
+528 GQSVGIKLAANS
-540 PSMHL
+540 PAMHL
-545 VQQIRDEAHRFAI
+545 IQQIRDEAHRFAI
-558 TGHRA
+558 TGHRV

-592 GGLQGIQAAGIKDLN
+592 GGLQGIQQAGVKDLN
-607 KVTGINTEL
+607 KVTGINTDL